1 MGFEGMILSIA
12 LSFLLSFALGLA
24 WAPALIS
31 VLRSYNMGKQIR
43 LEGPQSHMV
52 KAGTPTMGGWL
63 MIVTSLVVGV
73 VLVRDLAVMAPI
85 ALALLAFGLFGAL
98 DDYVNM
104 RSRTGLG
111 LRVRIKFLWH
121 TAIALGISLVLYPV
135 LGYDTVIVPGFGGLH
150 IGWWMVPLSTLAIF
164 AMTSGVNE
172 IDGLD
177 GLAGGTTG
185 VAFIAYALLSLGA
198 GMGGLATAAAIVA
211 GTIGAFLWF
220 NVHPARFFMGD
231 TGSLALGASLAVVAI
246 MSGWVLLLPVIGF
259 VFVIELLSVVVQVFY
274 FKATKGKRI
283 LKMSPL
289 HHHLELSGWPEVQIV
304 QRFWLIAVVTA
315 ALALSLA
322 AF

>member
-1 MGFEGMILSIA
+1 MILSIA
-12 LSFLLSFALGLA
+12 LSFLLSFGLGLV
-24 WAPALIS
+24 WAPALIG
-31 VLRSYNMGKQIR
+31 VLRGYNMGKQIR

-63 MIVTSLVVGV
+63 IILTSLVISAVF
-73 VLVRDLAVMAPI
+73 VRELAVIAPI
-85 ALALLAFGLFGAL
+85 GLALLAFGLFGTL

-104 RSRTGLG
+104 RSRSGLG
-111 LRVRIKFLWH
+111 LKVRIKFLWH
-121 TAIALGISLVLYPV
+121 TAIALAISLVLYPV
-135 LGYDTVIVPGFGGLH
+135 LGYDTVMVPGLGSFD

-185 VAFIAYALLSLGA
+185 VAFIAYVALAL
-198 GMGGLATAAAIVA
+198 GMGMSGLATAAAIIA
-211 GTIGAFLWF
+211 GAIGAFLWF

-246 MSGWVLLLPVIGF
+246 MSGWILLLPIIGF

-304 QRFWLIAVVTA
+304 QRFWLMAVVSA

-322 AF
+322 AL